1 MKTAA
6 FSLAA
11 LLNAAYSIAFAQGA
25 SESMAHLRTCSQ
37 MDRAE
42 RLECQETMS
51 RKLAQVARAA
61 ADSDNWLVSE
71 TTSPVDYSPVVAA
84 ATLSRGSCCMPGRW
98 RFRIR
103 RAGRSGWRPISRR
116 TWRG

>member
-1 MKTAA
+1 MKTAS

-11 LLNAAYSIAFAQGA
+11 LLNAAYSIALAQGA
-25 SESMAHLRTCSQ
+25 SESMAHLRTCYQ

-84 ATLSRGSCCMPGRW
+84 ATLSRGGSDSAMMQLSIHC
-98 RFRIR
+98 
-103 RAGRSGWRPISRR
+103 RAGRTEIGVA
-116 TWRG
+116 